1 MDRIIRHKRHGRY
14 LTASGKWVRDI
25 TLAQTFFFVD
35 DAREFCLA
43 HGIFSGVECIMF
55 CGAVE
60 TVFEIFGEQ
69 PSFGHRMAA

>member
-25 TLAQTFFFVD
+25 NLAQAFYFVA

-43 HGIFSGVECIMF
+43 HGIFSGVECVMF
-55 CGAVE
+55 CGAIE
-60 TVFEIFGEQ
+60 TVFEIFDHQ
-69 PSFGHRMAA
+69 QLAAQRRAA